1 MRWFLVVDAAA
12 VFAGWWLF
20 GRGWSLW
27 WTLLVAATMLL
38 PLWAFDRYRQ
48 VEKRDRVLAC
58 VMWLG
63 AVWAGFLMS
72 TGAAFLLRPS
82 GLSASSLAGISF
94 VLAAAVLLTFWFEK
108 RRKKEW
114 LCRAEPLNGAYIVF
128 KRLFDICFAVVAL
141 ALFLP
146 IFVLIAAVVKL
157 TSKGPAFY
165 LQPRVGRGGEIFP
178 MVKFRSMVA
187 NAEKLLESDP
197 RLLQRYREDFKLRD
211 DPRVTPLGRLLR
223 KSSLDETPQLFNV
236 LVGQMSIVG
245 PRPVRPQE
253 LTKHKLWTN
262 RYLALR
268 PGITGMWQVNG
279 RNDLPYWKRV
289 VYNVYY
295 CKHLSLWLDLKILAK
310 TILVVVKREGVV

>member
-1 MRWFLVVDAAA
+1 MIWFLVVDAAA
-12 VFAGWWLF
+12 LFAGWWLF

-27 WTLLVAATMLL
+27 WSLLVGALMLL

-48 VEKRDRVLAC
+48 VERRDRTLAC

-82 GLSASSLAGISF
+82 GLSASSLVGVSST
-94 VLAAAVLLTFWFEK
+94 LLGSVLLTFWFEK
-108 RRKKEW
+108 KRKKEW
-114 LCRAEPLNGAYIVF
+114 LCRVEPQNGAYVAF
-128 KRLFDICFAVVAL
+128 KRFFDVCFALIIL
-141 ALFLP
+141 ALLLP
-146 IFVLIAAVVKL
+146 ILVIIAALVKL
-157 TSKGPAFY
+157 TSRGPAFY
-165 LQPRVGRGGEIFP
+165 FHPCAGRGGEIFS
-178 MVKFRSMVA
+178 MVKFRSMVE
-187 NAEKLLESDP
+187 NAEKLLQSDP
-197 RLLQRYREDFKLRD
+197 NLMQRYCEEFKLRD
-211 DPRVTPLGRLLR
+211 DPRITPLGRLLR

-236 LVGQMSIVG
+236 LVGQMSMVG

-253 LTKHKLWTN
+253 LTKHRLWAN

-295 CKHLSLWLDLKILAK
+295 CKHLSFWLDLKILAK

>member
-12 VFAGWWLF
+12 LFAGWWLF
-20 GRGWSLW
+20 GQGWRLW
-27 WTLLVAATMLL
+27 WTLLVGAAMLL
-38 PLWAFDRYRQ
+38 SLWAFDRYRE
-48 VEKRDRVLAC
+48 VERRDRVTAC

-63 AVWAGFLMS
+63 AVWTGFLMS

-82 GLSASSLAGISF
+82 GLSPSNLAGFSST
-94 VLAAAVLLTFWFEK
+94 LLGAVLLTFWFEK

-114 LCRAEPLNGAYIVF
+114 LCRAEPLSGVYVVF
-128 KRLFDICFAVVAL
+128 KRLFDIGVALAAL

-146 IFVLIAAVVKL
+146 ISVLIAALVKL
-157 TSKGPAFY
+157 TSKGSAFY
-165 LQPRVGRGGEIFP
+165 FHPCVGRGGEIFS
-178 MVKFRSMVA
+178 MVKFRTMVA
-187 NAEKLLESDP
+187 DAEKLLESDP
-197 RLLQRYREDFKLRD
+197 NLMQRYSEEFKLRD
-211 DPRVTPLGRLLR
+211 DPRITPLGRLLR

-236 LVGQMSIVG
+236 LVGQMSMVG

-253 LTKHKLWTN
+253 LTKHKLWSN

-279 RNDLPYWKRV
+279 RNDLPYWRRI

-295 CKHLSLWLDLKILAK
+295 CRHLSFWLDLKILAK
-310 TILVVVKREGVV
+310 TLLVVVKREGVV